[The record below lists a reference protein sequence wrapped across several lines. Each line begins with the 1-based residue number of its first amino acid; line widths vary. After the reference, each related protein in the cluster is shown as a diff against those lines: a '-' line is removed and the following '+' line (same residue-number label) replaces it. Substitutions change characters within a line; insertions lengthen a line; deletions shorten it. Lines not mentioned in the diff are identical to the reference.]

1 MGNFAEY
8 HQYREVIDALSEI
21 VNFELELLQLTE
33 YKKTHP
39 GKGIPEK
46 KKSDIVKKARKGKDM
61 FGKGKNFEKIA
72 DAAGKRYGDEEAG
85 KRVAGAIFWKKAK
98 GKHMTKEDVDDMI
111 WIVED
116 DVEVILDHAIHYV
129 EHNSQLLFDKY
140 GEMAYHYLTKKM
152 GFGGA
157 GRAVETMFSDPKFL
171 KMLDY
176 PDMDARTLDT
186 IIGNYLFTHPNLG
199 SPKEKFPSRGPDAYV
214 NPMTGGPLPGLMG

>member
-116 DVEVILDHAIHYV
+116 DVEVILDHAIQTHDNKEVLSHKLRNWTY
-129 EHNSQLLFDKY
+129 EILLD
-140 GEMAYHYLTKKM
+140 KM
-152 GFGGA
+152 GHTRADGA
-157 GRAVETMFSDPKFL
+157 MEQLFSDPKFL

-199 SPKEKFPSRGPDAYV
+199 SPKEKFPSRGSDVYV
-214 NPMTGGPLPGLMG
+214 NPMTGGSLPGLMG